1 MVQQPGVLAILIKG
15 VAMEEWPVGLS
26 GAGARENGG
35 CGIGVLHTQPPAEI
49 PHRQGEHW
57 DRWMSHMLSC
67 EQSAVF
73 LDAKISRVLVVA
85 QWLVNLTSI
94 PEYVGLI
101 PGLAQWVKDPALP

>member
-57 DRWMSHMLSC
+57 DRWMSHTLLC
-67 EQSAVF
+67 EKSADFGCKNKQLEEITEKKPQSGV
-73 LDAKISRVLVVA
+73 
-85 QWLVNLTSI
+85 
-94 PEYVGLI
+94 EY
-101 PGLAQWVKDPALP
+101 